1 MKRYMFIFEDEQT
14 THETPERN
22 LWFAV
27 IERALKDY
35 CFFFDKLANTNSKH
49 LFCYNTLN
57 ESYRRNFQTKAI
69 YEFNRLRWFLFENEP
84 YQFNLAYLTD
94 QLYEDGDG
102 AASSIRKEASRQF
115 KLHFNEAETR
125 GRFLAVIHYI
135 KENTNI
141 MNAEAA
147 DKQCALRSKRYRISN

>member
-1 MKRYMFIFEDEQT
+1 MKRDMPIFDDEPIS
-14 THETPERN
+14 HETPERN

-35 CFFFDKLANTNSKH
+35 CFFFDKL
-49 LFCYNTLN
+49 LN
-57 ESYRRNFQTKAI
+57 HGSGQLVSYDAMLPDDKNNFQIKAI
-69 YEFNRLRWFLFENEP
+69 YEFNRLRWFLFDKKP
-84 YQFNLAYLTD
+84 AHFNLTYLTD

-115 KLHFNEAETR
+115 KLHFDQAQER
-125 GRFLAVIHYI
+125 GQFMGIIHYI

-141 MNAEAA
+141 MRMEAA
-147 DKQCALRSKRYRISN
+147 TKESSLRNKRYRIGN